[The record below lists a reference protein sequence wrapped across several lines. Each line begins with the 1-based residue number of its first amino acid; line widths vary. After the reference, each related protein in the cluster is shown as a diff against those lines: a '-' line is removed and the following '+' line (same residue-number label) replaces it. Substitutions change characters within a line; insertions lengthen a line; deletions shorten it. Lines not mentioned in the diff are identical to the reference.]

1 MNQQMLFQEQ
11 QAVDRLV
18 PQPQYSCYAELIS
31 TGAQTV
37 DTRIFTDTSVIDTH
51 FYQILNI
58 LYDGI
63 ETEQVQSGVIY
74 VRFTDNEVVKLSI
87 FDYWF
92 NLIFWGLPASASLP
106 IDSRYLFFSENID
119 QGYIAEYINDKFLKI
134 NREKYSN
141 IQINNMIDDVMFKFQ
156 YIDHFALYLY
166 NTANNE
172 DTIDLMRKDKE
183 FYDAIHCDL
192 SQANIEDIKDL
203 GTQYTEKGIQ
213 RILQSGTHWAIPY
226 FQAREG
232 INKKQYREFQ
242 FNIGTVPNSEGGV
255 YPRIINGNFANRGIT
270 DPFDYMIE
278 AAKAREAQ
286 ILSHKNVGESGAFA
300 RILGLNNMD
309 DRIYPDP
316 NYVCDSKHFVKV
328 TIKNAKMLNMY
339 KNRYYRFRE
348 DGIEYKMSSEPLND
362 NADLI
367 GQTLLF
373 RSPITCSCRTR
384 GHGICYRCYGG
395 LAKTNHDINV
405 GRIAAE
411 LLSAMLTQRLLSAK
425 HLLETYI
432 KKLQWCPSFD
442 LFFDVNFSSIRLKED
457 MEFKKYKIIIDQDD
471 IDSDEDDDDAT
482 GVYEFSKYV
491 TSFKVM
497 DPKGAIYDIYTA
509 DEDNMYLSV
518 ETDKLLKRRGVNG
531 DNQYIINMDDFKDSN
546 IFFIQAQNN
555 GLSAT
560 LKKIQN
566 IINKKQEI
574 AKLGTKDAV
583 VQGMMDTIID
593 GGLSIDAIHV
603 ETILAHQCVSKDSNL
618 LDPEW
623 QYPNEQHR
631 MISLNEALKDN
642 PSVTVS
648 LMHKNVGKLL
658 FYPLTFQKSKAS
670 VLDLFY
676 MTKPQNYMSMKPV
689 HSNLQDDKEIEGD
702 VKPFT
707 INLDRKDATM

>member
-1 MNQQMLFQEQ
+1 MNQTLFQEQ

-18 PQPQYSCYAELIS
+18 PQPQYSCYAELLT
-31 TGAQTV
+31 TGAQTIDAGV
-37 DTRIFTDTSVIDTH
+37 FTDTKTLDTH
-51 FYQILNI
+51 FYQILDI
-58 LYDGI
+58 FKDGI
-63 ETEQVQSGVIY
+63 ETDQVQNSVIF
-74 VRFTDNEVVKLSI
+74 VKFVDNEVVKLSI

-92 NLIFWGLPASASLP
+92 NLLFWGLPVSAGKPLTSE
-106 IDSRYLFFSENID
+106 YLFFADNIT
-119 QGYIAEYINDKFLKI
+119 QGTIAEYINGKFLKI
-134 NREKYSN
+134 NRDNYTN
-141 IQINNMIDDVMFKFQ
+141 MQINNMIDDVMFKFQ
-156 YIDHFALYLY
+156 YIDQFALYLY

-172 DTIDLMRKDKE
+172 DTIDLMKRDKE

-203 GTQYTEKGIQ
+203 GTAFTNKGIE
-213 RILQSGTHWAIPY
+213 RILQSGTHWAVPY
-226 FQAREG
+226 FQAGEG

-242 FNIGTVPNSEGGV
+242 FNIGTVPNNEGGV

-270 DPFDYMIE
+270 EPIDYMIE

-309 DRIYPDP
+309 DRIYPNP
-316 NYVCDSKHFVKV
+316 NYVCDSKHFVRV
-328 TIKNAKMLNMY
+328 TITNAKMLNMY
-339 KNRYYRFRE
+339 KNRYYRFFP
-348 DGIEYKMSSEPLND
+348 DGIEYRMSSEPLRD

-367 GQTLLF
+367 GKTLLF

-384 GHGICYRCYGG
+384 GKGICYRCYGG
-395 LAKTNHDINV
+395 LAKVNHDINI

-432 KKLQWCPSFD
+432 KKLQWSPAFD
-442 LFFDVNFSSIRLKED
+442 MFFDVNFSSIRLKED
-457 MEFKKYKIIIDQDD
+457 MDYKKFKIIIDQDD
-471 IDSDEDDDDAT
+471 IDSDEDDDGNS
-482 GVYEFSKYV
+482 GVYEFSRYI
-491 TSFKVM
+491 TEFKVM
-497 DPKGAIYDIYTA
+497 DPKGNIYSIHTE

-531 DNQYIINMDDFKDSN
+531 DNQYIIDMDAWKDSN
-546 IFFIQAQNN
+546 IFFIQAQND

-574 AKLGTKDAV
+574 AKLGDKDAV
-583 VQGMMDTIID
+583 VQEMLDTIIE
-593 GGLSIDAIHV
+593 GGLTIDAVHV
-603 ETILAHQCVSKDSNL
+603 ETILAHQCVSVESNL
-618 LDPEW
+618 KSPEW
-623 QYPNEQHR
+623 QYANEKHR

-658 FYPLTFQKSKAS
+658 FYPLTFQKSRAS
-670 VLDLFY
+670 VMDLFY

-689 HSNLQDDKEIEGD
+689 HSNLQDDKEVEGPI
-702 VKPFT
+702 KPFT
-707 INLDRKDATM
+707 INADGKDVTK